1 MQLHEIKIRNFKQFE
16 DIRIEFSD
24 QFNLIVGDNGVGKT
38 SVLEAILV
46 ALGGFLS
53 GIDGVKSMHF
63 TRDEIR
69 RKSISYGDASIETE
83 YELPIEV
90 VSDLS
95 VEGRSFVFSRQK
107 RKVASARSTIEPR
120 DITHYAASMI
130 KDLDKIMPV
139 ISYQG
144 ILRVGSQIKEKWN
157 DPFDKKS
164 VRMNGYIDCLN
175 SASDMKMITN
185 WCRRMDHISLQRGA
199 VVTEYRAVTNAVGAF
214 MKKMFDSGETVQIY
228 YDASEGEIV
237 YKKDGQVLPLRM
249 LSSGFRTLVGM
260 VMNIAYRMAVLNPFL
275 RQAITTQTDGIVLID
290 ELDMHLHPKWQ
301 WRVVSALK
309 ETFPRVQFI
318 VTTHSPQI
326 ISSMSETDKIISLS
340 GQEQNSNTPCY
351 LDAPKGWLVGDILQ
365 EKMGTSNRT
374 PEVAAQLSRLQ
385 VLGRKRAKKEAT
397 DTELAE
403 YRRLIDSLRT
413 LLPEGDLSIEEA
425 AFFSVEDLLG
435 TGQ

>member
-16 DIRIEFSD
+16 DIRIKFSD

-95 VEGRSFVFSRQK
+95 VDGRSFVFSRQK

-157 DPFDKKS
+157 D
-164 VRMNGYIDCLN
+164 L
-175 SASDMKMITN
+175 
-185 WCRRMDHISLQRGA
+185 
-199 VVTEYRAVTNAVGAF
+199 
-214 MKKMFDSGETVQIY
+214 
-228 YDASEGEIV
+228 
-237 YKKDGQVLPLRM
+237 
-249 LSSGFRTLVGM
+249 
-260 VMNIAYRMAVLNPFL
+260 
-275 RQAITTQTDGIVLID
+275 
-290 ELDMHLHPKWQ
+290 
-301 WRVVSALK
+301 
-309 ETFPRVQFI
+309 
-318 VTTHSPQI
+318 
-326 ISSMSETDKIISLS
+326 
-340 GQEQNSNTPCY
+340 
-351 LDAPKGWLVGDILQ
+351 
-365 EKMGTSNRT
+365 
-374 PEVAAQLSRLQ
+374 
-385 VLGRKRAKKEAT
+385 
-397 DTELAE
+397 
-403 YRRLIDSLRT
+403 
-413 LLPEGDLSIEEA
+413 
-425 AFFSVEDLLG
+425 
-435 TGQ
+435 